1 MITDDPLA
9 RDLTGYVVTMPDLSG
24 RVWFEAIADERIAED
39 VYRFTVIQLG
49 GRYIDAEIIA
59 NVREMEA
66 AAVAPVTGPARRR
79 ARREPEKGR

>member
-1 MITDDPLA
+1 MVVMNDPLA
-9 RDLTGYVVTMPDLSG
+9 RDLTGYVVKMPDLSG
-24 RVWFEAIADERIAED
+24 RVWFEAIADERIAKD

-66 AAVAPVTGPARRR
+66 AAVA
-79 ARREPEKGR
+79 REEPR